1 MNSELFD
8 VIIPSIA
15 FFIAFFV
22 AYSLVEALII
32 LLLNRLI
39 FRTWGFTPEKLIKS
53 QELYGQKIKIGTLI
67 SIVILLVLLIRF
79 TGLIGVL
86 QAATPEVKVLAV
98 ETFLAMILIYLT
110 TTRPLTR
117 FDVER
122 SIHKYL
128 YVYLSIIVFTF
139 TMLTADRS
147 YASYKDFIN
156 ANVTATIRG
165 VEQTLESREKDALV
179 DEFRQQIYRG
189 QCPETDFTKTS
200 QKNGITNFVYVT
212 TSSDLIRAD
221 VSYDDDLDV
230 NKDLR
235 GRLCTDGAQTF
246 LLTDHGRWYWVIES

>member
-15 FFIAFFV
+15 FFVAFFL

-32 LLLNRLI
+32 LLLNRLM
-39 FRTWGFTPEKLIKS
+39 FRTWGFTPEKLIQS
-53 QELYGQKIKIGTLI
+53 RELYGQKIKWGTLI
-67 SIVILLVLLIRF
+67 SIVLLLAVLIRF
-79 TGLIGVL
+79 TGLLQVL

-117 FDVER
+117 LDVER

-128 YVYLSIIVFTF
+128 YVYLSLIVFTF

-147 YASYKDFIN
+147 YGAYKNFIN

-165 VEQTLESREKDALV
+165 VNQTLESREKDALV
-179 DEFRQQIYRG
+179 DQFRQQIYQR
-189 QCPETDFTKTS
+189 QCPETDFSKTI
-200 QKNGITNFVYVT
+200 QKSKVTQFVYVT
-212 TSSDLIRAD
+212 TNDDLVRAKTSYDEDAD
-221 VSYDDDLDV
+221 VT
-230 NKDLR
+230 KDLR
-235 GRLCTDGAQTF
+235 GRLCTDGSQTF